1 MAGRFIPS
9 LETELDRKNEI
20 EVLDQIASKYSRITY
35 NQTIKFK
42 RYDAD
47 LFVDKKLYAI
57 TEIKCRKNICHD
69 RFATAIIR
77 VDKWQACKKIA
88 KELYVKFFIIF
99 RYTDGIFYLNE
110 TNTNKDQDGRYIGY
124 IAPKNNPFGEKEQVI
139 YFPVK
144 LLKKIV

>member
-1 MAGRFIPS
+1 MKKHTKITI
-9 LETELDRKNEI
+9 EELVRRKEQM
-20 EVLDQIASKYSRITY
+20 LQSKK
-35 NQTIKFK
+35 Q
-42 RYDAD
+42 
-47 LFVDKKLYAI
+47 KK
-57 TEIKCRKNICHD
+57 T
-69 RFATAIIR
+69 
-77 VDKWQACKKIA
+77 